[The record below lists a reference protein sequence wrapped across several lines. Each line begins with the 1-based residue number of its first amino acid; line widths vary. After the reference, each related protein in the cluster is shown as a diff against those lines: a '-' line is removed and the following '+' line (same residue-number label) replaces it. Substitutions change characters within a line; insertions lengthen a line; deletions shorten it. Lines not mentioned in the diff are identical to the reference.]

1 MAPVRDHHRP
11 HQRAPERSRFFMSS
25 DQQSKS
31 SGSRFGRIAIRVIV
45 PVVFAVGLWHVFTN
59 MARFGTVVSESMNPT
74 LQIGDYY
81 VLRVDAYN
89 GDRKPRRGD
98 IVVFD
103 RPGQGTFI
111 KRVIA
116 VAGDEVGIGLG
127 RVWLNG
133 SWLEEPYLK
142 EEPVTERSM
151 ATHVPDGHLFVLGD
165 NRNKSEDSRD
175 YGPIPVDNVMG
186 KVTKIM
192 WPLSRTRAFGPI
204 EYE

>member
-1 MAPVRDHHRP
+1 MAQDD
-11 HQRAPERSRFFMSS
+11 RSKATGGRFA
-25 DQQSKS
+25 
-31 SGSRFGRIAIRVIV
+31 RIAVRVII
-45 PVVFAVGLWHVFTN
+45 PVVFAAGLWHIFTN

-74 LQIGDYY
+74 LQVGDYY
-81 VLRVDAYN
+81 VLRVDAYKN
-89 GDRKPRRGD
+89 GRVPKRGD
-98 IVVFD
+98 VVVFD

-111 KRVIA
+111 KRIIA
-116 VAGDEVGIGLG
+116 VPGDEIGIGRG

-142 EEPVTERSM
+142 EQPVTELPM
-151 ATHVPDGHLFVLGD
+151 ATRVRDGHLFVLGD

-175 YGPIPVDNVMG
+175 YGPIPVENVMG

-192 WPLSRTRAFGPI
+192 WPLSRARAFGPI